1 MRKLSVITLLFLASC
16 KSQTPETK
24 ACTAVENYMKEH
36 LDDPK
41 SYEPGKCTVN
51 PNGSGWDVDHEFRA
65 KNQFGALVKDEA
77 RLYVDSA
84 FNVKDKP

>member
-1 MRKLSVITLLFLASC
+1 MRKLSVIILLFVVSC
-16 KSQTPETK
+16 KSQTPEQK
-24 ACTAVENYMKEH
+24 ARTAVETYLKEH

-41 SYEPGKCTVN
+41 SYEPGKFTVN
-51 PNGSGWDVDHEFRA
+51 QHGSGWDVDHEFRA